1 MNTGPGRCDVPGRP
15 FRCVADG
22 VTVSVR
28 LTPKAKK
35 PGFNG
40 TQAQADGMALK
51 VGVTEAPERNRA
63 NNALLALLSR
73 AWRIPKSALRVDSGQ
88 TSRNKL
94 VHIAG
99 DPDQLNETLCD
110 WMTTQ
115 HD

>member
-1 MNTGPGRCDVPGRP
+1 VPGRP

-28 LTPKAKK
+28 LTPKAKN

-40 TQAQADGMALK
+40 VQAQLDGIVLK
-51 VGVTEAPERNRA
+51 IDVTEAPERNRA

-73 AWRIPKSALRVDSGQ
+73 AWHIPKSALRVVSGQ

-94 VHIAG
+94 VHVAG

-110 WMTTQ
+110 WMATR
-115 HD
+115 HDRS